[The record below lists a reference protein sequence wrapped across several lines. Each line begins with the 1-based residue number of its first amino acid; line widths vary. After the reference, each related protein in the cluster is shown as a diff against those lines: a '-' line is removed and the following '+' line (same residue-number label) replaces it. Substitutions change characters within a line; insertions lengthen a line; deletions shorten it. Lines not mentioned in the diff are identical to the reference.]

1 MLPHVELNLPD
12 KMLGYDTISQI
23 QAGIVGGYVGSME
36 YLIRRTKAEMAEPD
50 EQIKVVATGGLARMI
65 ADHTG
70 TIDLVDSELILDG
83 LVSIYQKHKAAQQS
97 Q

>member
-1 MLPHVELNLPD
+1 
-12 KMLGYDTISQI
+12 
-23 QAGIVGGYVGSME
+23 
-36 YLIRRTKAEMAEPD
+36 MAEPD

-65 ADHTG
+65 ADHTD

>member
-50 EQIKVVATGGLARMI
+50 EQIKVVATGGLARCVI
-65 ADHTG
+65 PHCRRPVT
-70 TIDLVDSELILDG
+70 LDDQLLLRG
-83 LVSIYQKHKAAQQS
+83 LAVMYRREMT
-97 Q
+97 